1 MSAEDLEKFGFDFDV
16 IEETFDARLLSYE
29 ATLHEIAKPGV
40 SMARFGDG
48 ELKQLF
54 RPYNIGFQPFSEELQ
69 ADLREVI
76 AHHEPN
82 VLIGFPPVFRNEQW
96 ATLWHDILG
105 ETVEI
110 FRDEKIMANTAVSR
124 PPCFS
129 ELREKAVELWKEVWD
144 QRTVLVVTG
153 KGSRFDLYP
162 EFFGNATKIDFLYSS
177 PVDAYA
183 QMEDLLKQID
193 DLPRYEKYL
202 LSLGPTAT
210 IMANRLAASGHDA
223 LDIGHL
229 SGSYSFVVR
238 KGVYP
243 EKMPLTRE

>member
-1 MSAEDLEKFGFDFDV
+1 MSDDLEKFGFDFDI
-16 IEETFDARLLSYE
+16 IEKTFDARLLSYE
-29 ATLHEIAKPGV
+29 ETLHEIAKPGV

-54 RPYNIGFQPFSEELQ
+54 RPYNIGFQPFSMELQ
-69 ADLREVI
+69 RDLREIVTSH
-76 AHHEPN
+76 APN
-82 VLIGFPPVFRNEQW
+82 VLVGFPPVFRNEQW
-96 ATLWHDILG
+96 ARLWHDILDETIDLFRG
-105 ETVEI
+105 ERV
-110 FRDEKIMANTAVSR
+110 FANTAVSR

-129 ELREKAVELWKEVWD
+129 ELKGKAVDLWMQVWEG
-144 QRTVLVVTG
+144 RSVCVVTG

-162 EFFGNATKIDFLYSS
+162 EFFGNARQIDFLYSS

-183 QMEDLLKQID
+183 QMDELMAKIAEMPAYD
-193 DLPRYEKYL
+193 KYL

-210 IMANRLAASGHDA
+210 IMANRLAASGRDA

-229 SGSYSFVVR
+229 SGSYNYVIG

-243 EKMPLTRE
+243 ERMPLTR